1 MEIQVKNQVF
11 QVKAEEWKN
20 QIWFHL
26 NGRIFVLDKI
36 DRQNNNENSIFS
48 RQTQKHPD
56 KQYIISP
63 MPGQIVE
70 VLVKPGTKVTEN
82 QTMLILSSMKM
93 EYVLK
98 STGKGVVKSVHV
110 KAGETVSNDQTLVEI
125 N

>member
-26 NGRIFVLDKI
+26 EGRIFVLDKI
-36 DRQNNNENSIFS
+36 DRQNKVSSPSFA
-48 RQTQKHPD
+48 RQTQKHTN

-63 MPGQIVE
+63 MPGQIVK
-70 VLVKPGTKVTEN
+70 VLVEPGTKVMEN
-82 QTMLILSSMKM
+82 QTLLILSSMKM

-98 STGKGVVKSVHV
+98 SSGKGVVKSVHV
-110 KAGETVSNDQTLVEI
+110 KAGETVSSDQTLVEI